1 MLTLF
6 RSANHSRRTGGG
18 ALCTGADG
26 PREGAGR
33 SAAWC
38 EAAVLSGQTRTVR
51 GTGRTVRDLVQELE
65 FPA

>member
-1 MLTLF
+1 MLTPF
-6 RSANHSRRTGGG
+6 WRRQLLKRTSGS

-26 PREGAGR
+26 PRAGAGR

-38 EAAVLSGQTRTVR
+38 EAGCSLVR
-51 GTGRTVRDLVQELE
+51 GGRSAAWGRTVRDLVQEPG